1 MSSNGA
7 GTIGNY
13 KSPAAKSTISGK
25 GPNSSKESAGVGSG
39 LSSYETF
46 DSNMGG
52 PSMDYQRDPMTGNA
66 TERITK
72 NPSSTT
78 AKKNGNN
85 FDIC

>member
-13 KSPAAKSTISGK
+13 KGPAAKSTISGK

-39 LSSYETF
+39 LSSYQTF
-46 DSNMGG
+46 ESEMSG
-52 PSMDYQRDPMTGNA
+52 PVMDYQRDPMTGNA
-66 TERITK
+66 TERIME
-72 NPSSTT
+72 NPKSNS